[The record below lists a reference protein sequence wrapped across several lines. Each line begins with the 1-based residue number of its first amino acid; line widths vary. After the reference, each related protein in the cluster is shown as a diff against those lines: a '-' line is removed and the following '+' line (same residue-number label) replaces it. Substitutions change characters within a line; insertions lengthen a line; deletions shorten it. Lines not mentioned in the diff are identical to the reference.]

1 MEHFFSLLFRWVL
14 KCKLKSASG
23 WDCTW
28 TVEDDSRLLAGV
40 YEYGFGSWEAIKM
53 DPSYKL
59 MEKVCCVEGI
69 FWGLFILNFYF
80 P

>member
-1 MEHFFSLLFRWVL
+1 MEFWGLILELFLSFLFRWVL

-59 MEKVCCVEGI
+59 MEKVCSVGD
-69 FWGLFILNFYF
+69 FLDKL
-80 P
+80 